1 MHEQLEQKWKNG
13 DQKEKEKI
21 RSNNRRSSDGPLY
34 TGGSI
39 PTTEHYKRLVSNLVT
54 FSLTFVM

>member
-1 MHEQLEQKWKNG
+1 MREQLEQKWNNDNWKG
-13 DQKEKEKI
+13 KAKI
-21 RSNNRRSSDGPLY
+21 NSDNRRSSDGPLH

-39 PTTEHYKRLVSNLVT
+39 PTTEHYKRLVSNLVI